1 MKKILLIG
9 NSGGVGA
16 ALDTAW
22 RADGNDVTGLSRR
35 GDAFDI
41 TDESSVSIALAK
53 FNTCFD
59 VIFIAT
65 GGLETENS
73 RPEKSLLELSQSAFQ
88 EQFQLNATGPA
99 LVLKHAPKLLYK
111 DRPTI
116 VAALSA
122 RVGSI
127 GDNRLGGWYS
137 YRA

>member
-22 RADGNDVTGLSRR
+22 RAEGNDVTGLSRR

-41 TDESSVSIALAK
+41 TDESLLNIALAK
-53 FNTCFD
+53 FKTSFD

-73 RPEKSLLELSQSAFQ
+73 RPEKSLSEL
-88 EQFQLNATGPA
+88 
-99 LVLKHAPKLLYK
+99 
-111 DRPTI
+111 
-116 VAALSA
+116 
-122 RVGSI
+122 
-127 GDNRLGGWYS
+127 
-137 YRA
+137 